1 MSCARGRS
9 SVRINTRGIHTY
21 TWRGALMAASSSQRM
36 HNELHA
42 PREMR
47 KRRERMRLISN
58 QLL

>member
-21 TWRGALMAASSSQRM
+21 TWRGALMAASSESTHAQ
-36 HNELHA
+36 ETHA